1 MQECLMKCI
10 CCICV
15 EEFQLAHNQK
25 QCLTVNW
32 TKGELPVTG
41 SPNTK

>member
-25 QCLTVNW
+25 LSYSKLDKGGIAYNW
-32 TKGELPVTG
+32 LPQH
-41 SPNTK
+41 